1 MTERDDSVYLNHIA
15 EMSALLQRTA
25 PLGKD
30 RFLSNPD
37 VRDATIYRLQ
47 TLAESTHRLST
58 GFKTAYPEVPWA
70 DIARFCN
77 RAVHGSLGVDVE
89 IIWDIVERD
98 IPGLSHV
105 VGAEMKRHDERSG
118 SGHEQDEHPQAGP
131 GL

>member
-1 MTERDDSVYLNHIA
+1 MTEHDDSVYLDHIA
-15 EMSALLQRTA
+15 EMSALLEGTA
-25 PLGKD
+25 RLGKE

-47 TLAESTHRLST
+47 TLAESTQRLST
-58 GFKTAYPEVPWA
+58 GFKTTHPEVPWA
-70 DIARFCN
+70 DIARFRN
-77 RAVHGSLGVDVE
+77 RAVHGYLGVDLE

-105 VGAEMKRHDERSG
+105 VGMEMEGDDERSG
-118 SGHEQDEHPQAGP
+118 LGDERPEPGP